1 MGSCQY
7 KYYRL
12 IDLPANYNEIVSAY
26 GVVGM
31 LKSRALKLTFIV
43 SISAMLYVFGATS
56 VKFNIFPFGYQIG
69 SWAKWAKNQITSN
82 IDLNP
87 QNDAQKISY
96 VENFSSLL
104 FDFDIQWLSA
114 DFDDSYGAIVP
125 LSKTSLLYVSQKGNV
140 YKKNVLTGDLEQL
153 IIPKLT
159 LNEEPFSLFTLTNNI
174 TSAAAAFG
182 VKDAVLVKG
191 TNFSETLVVSG
202 TYFDKNKNC
211 IILKVF
217 AYDLTKSGSEWRS
230 IYQSKPCIDQ
240 FDGMPSW
247 GAGLAIAGDRK
258 VFLTVGDV
266 LHDGVNNRDLISEDN
281 SDYGKIFLI
290 DFVDKTVERYSTGHR
305 NPQGI
310 IKTKSGNVVAV
321 EHGPQGGDELNHIFH
336 GKHYGWPLTTFGVD
350 YGDWV
355 WPLNK
360 DNGFHDGFQQ
370 PIMSWTPAIGPSDL
384 TEVTSQNSLWKNDI
398 IISGM
403 RAQSLFRLKLY
414 NGGIN
419 FIEKIE
425 IGRRIRKVEFF
436 EGRVFLKDQVTGE
449 IGFFDVK

>member
-12 IDLPANYNEIVSAY
+12 IDLPANYNGIVSAF

-69 SWAKWAKNQITSN
+69 SWAKWAKNQITSD

-211 IILKVF
+211 IILK
-217 AYDLTKSGSEWRS
+217 
-230 IYQSKPCIDQ
+230 
-240 FDGMPSW
+240 
-247 GAGLAIAGDRK
+247 
-258 VFLTVGDV
+258 FL
-266 LHDGVNNRDLISEDN
+266 HMI
-281 SDYGKIFLI
+281 
-290 DFVDKTVERYSTGHR
+290 
-305 NPQGI
+305 
-310 IKTKSGNVVAV
+310 
-321 EHGPQGGDELNHIFH
+321 
-336 GKHYGWPLTTFGVD
+336 
-350 YGDWV
+350 
-355 WPLNK
+355 
-360 DNGFHDGFQQ
+360 
-370 PIMSWTPAIGPSDL
+370 
-384 TEVTSQNSLWKNDI
+384 
-398 IISGM
+398 
-403 RAQSLFRLKLY
+403 
-414 NGGIN
+414 
-419 FIEKIE
+419 
-425 IGRRIRKVEFF
+425 
-436 EGRVFLKDQVTGE
+436 
-449 IGFFDVK
+449 